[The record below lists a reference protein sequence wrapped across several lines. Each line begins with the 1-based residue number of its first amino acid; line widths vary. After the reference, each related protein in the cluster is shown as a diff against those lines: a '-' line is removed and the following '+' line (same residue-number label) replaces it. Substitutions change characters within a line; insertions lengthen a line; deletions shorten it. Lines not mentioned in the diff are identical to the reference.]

1 MENLLSHV
9 FGRVAFFAVVILM
22 VAALIY
28 WVGPLLSFAGY
39 EPFREEWVRIAVIA
53 GVVVIFGLFELWR
66 YWRRRKK
73 ADAIQ
78 KGLSS
83 AEEGAKE
90 GQVLAKRLAEALA
103 TIRRMGGKSGKR
115 DYLYSRPWYMIIG
128 PPGTGKTTA
137 LENSGLKFLV
147 TDNSGKPSLK
157 GAGGTRN
164 CDWFFTDDAI
174 LVDTAGRY
182 TTQDSD
188 AERDSKAWLSFL
200 SLLRRN
206 RPQQPLNGV
215 IIAFGFDMLMN
226 ASAED
231 LRANADAVRRRLNEL
246 HKELGVRLPVYVWL
260 TKADI
265 LPGFVEFFD
274 DLSADGRREVLG
286 ATWKWDGAKPLNID
300 DLMTEFGLAV
310 KALSER
316 TPGRLQGEADA
327 QRRSRVLGFPV
338 QLAEARV
345 RMATF
350 FGHMFESRPLEP
362 TPTFRGFYLTS
373 GTQTGAAIDRLLGVM
388 SQARVAPSAAR
399 GKSAGRAYFLQ
410 RVLSDV
416 MFKEAGLVTAD
427 PRVRRRRRG
436 LLIAGVLTMALLTAG
451 LAAFWFIAYQRN
463 SGVQDDLTAAVD
475 PFLAERGRAGVDPNI
490 VKTDQ
495 RGIEPIVASLDLLR
509 ALPGGYGQQNDEAI
523 LGDLG
528 LAQDK
533 TLAASAIAAYRQGL
547 YRLLLPRLILRAEQV
562 VSGEQEGDWRKLYE
576 ALRVYLQIGATPDG
590 VVATGL
596 RDSKSVRE
604 WYVREWQTADFP
616 GAENRA
622 LRERLTGHLDAL
634 LEDPQ
639 GLLDAA
645 GRIKS
650 LTVGAAGEGPAVDW
664 DLIKAAQETLA
675 SRSLEERALTAMEA
689 EAAGRPAWVLKEK
702 MLAGQERAFT
712 TDLAAVTVP
721 FLYTKEGFESIYL
734 AFSNDA
740 LSRIQDEQW
749 VLGAAGSA
757 DAVNVQAT
765 VLRRNLAN
773 TYAAAY
779 TDRWVEVLGSAKPL
793 GLKSVSD
800 AVELTKKPQ
809 PISRFLGAVVAETQ
823 LVGPDQ
829 LSGDASGQAGAII
842 TRRFAELSLYVNGPG
857 EDVPGD
863 IRRLEDA
870 LEAVRK
876 AMEGGGGG
884 GGGAALEQATQQLA
898 AAVQSMPGDAA
909 AIGGGLTESAGD
921 TAAAT
926 TRSALANEYREKVL
940 PACQAITKFYPFA
953 ARGADASVQDFAAAF
968 GPGGTLRQFL
978 ETRLA
983 PYVDTS
989 GKDWKPRAGD
999 PVGRTLSSRSIG
1011 ALQLAG
1017 NVSRALFRS
1026 PYGPPGASVGF
1037 RVVVTAT
1044 ALGPGVQSA
1053 RLTLGPTQA
1062 VDLAAV
1068 GSSGALEWIPGPG
1081 MDVASLVITP
1091 RDGAPPLTL
1100 RPANGAFALFRLFDS
1115 GECRPCT
1122 VKNRVFTFGSGATA
1136 VTVNVKVDG
1145 AETFGDP
1152 FDKAN
1157 HWNFKCPSA
1166 L

>member
-1 MENLLSHV
+1 MERLLQHL
-9 FGRVAFFAVVILM
+9 FGRVAFFAVVIVM

-28 WVGPLLSFAGY
+28 WVGPLLSVAGY
-39 EPFREEWVRIAVIA
+39 EPFREEWVRIAAIA
-53 GVVVIFGLFELWR
+53 GIVVLYGLFELWR

-147 TDNSGKPSLK
+147 TDNAGKPSLK

-215 IIAFGFDMLMN
+215 IVAFGFDMLMN
-226 ASAED
+226 ASADE
-231 LRANADAVRRRLNEL
+231 LHANADAVRRRLNEL
-246 HKELGVRLPVYVWL
+246 HKELGVQLPVYVWL
-260 TKADI
+260 TKADV

-286 ATWKWDGAKPLNID
+286 ATWKWDGAKPLAVD
-300 DLMTEFGLAV
+300 ELMSEFDLSV
-310 KALSER
+310 KSLSER
-316 TPGRLQGEADA
+316 TPARLQGEADA
-327 QRRSRVLGFPV
+327 QRRSKVLGFPV

-350 FGHMFESRPLEP
+350 FGRMFESRPLEP

-388 SQARVAPSAAR
+388 SMARVAPSAAR

-427 PRVRRRRRG
+427 PRVRRRRRFV
-436 LLIAGVLTMALLTAG
+436 LLAGLTA
-451 LAAFWFIAYQRN
+451 LALVTATLTAFWFIAYQRN
-463 SGVQDDLTAAVD
+463 TGVQDGLTAAVD
-475 PFLAERGRAGVDPNI
+475 PFVAERAKSGVDPNV

-495 RGIEPIVASLDLLR
+495 RGMEAIAKPLDLLR
-509 ALPGGYGQQNDEAI
+509 ALPGGYGQSQGGAI

-528 LAQDK
+528 LAQDRP
-533 TLAASAIAAYRQGL
+533 LSAAAVAAYKQGL
-547 YRLLLPRLILRAEQV
+547 YRMLLPRLILRAEEAITA
-562 VSGEQEGDWRKLYE
+562 EQDGDWRKLYE
-576 ALRVYLQIGATPDG
+576 ALRIYLQIGGTPDG
-590 VVATGL
+590 VTASGL
-596 RDSKSVRE
+596 RDPAGVRAWFVRQWQSV
-604 WYVREWQTADFP
+604 DLP
-616 GAENRA
+616 GDENKA
-622 LRERLTGHLDAL
+622 LRESLTAHLDAL
-634 LEDPQ
+634 LEDQ
-639 GLLDAA
+639 AGLLDAV
-645 GRIKS
+645 GRIQSRTIGSDEK
-650 LTVGAAGEGPAVDW
+650 TPAVDW
-664 DLIKAAQETLA
+664 DLIKSTQETLA

-689 EAAGRPAWVLKEK
+689 EASGKPEWVLKDK
-702 MLAGQERAFT
+702 MLAGQERAFV
-712 TDLAAVTVP
+712 TDLATISVP
-721 FLYTKEGFESIYL
+721 FLYTKAGYESVYV
-734 AFSNDA
+734 AFSNDILA
-740 LSRIQDEQW
+740 RIQDEQW
-749 VLGAAGSA
+749 VLGEAGRA
-757 DAVNVQAT
+757 DAVEVQAP
-765 VLRRNLAN
+765 VLKRELAN
-773 TYAAAY
+773 TYAKAY
-779 TDRWVEVLGSAKPL
+779 IDRWVEVLRSVAPL
-793 GLKSVSD
+793 GLKSVAD

-809 PISRFLGAVVAETQ
+809 PISRFLGAVVAETA
-823 LVGPDQ
+823 LVPADQ
-829 LSGDASGQAGAII
+829 QGGEAAGQAGVII
-842 TRRFAELSLYVNGPG
+842 SQRFAELSLYVNGPG
-857 EDVPGD
+857 EDVPGEVK
-863 IRRLEDA
+863 RLEDA

-884 GGGAALEQATQQLA
+884 GGTALEQATQQLA

-909 AIGGGLTESAGD
+909 AIGAGLTESAGD
-921 TAAAT
+921 TAAT
-926 TRSALANEYREKVL
+926 QSRSALATEYRDQIL
-940 PACQAITKFYPFA
+940 PVCKALTKFYPFTQ
-953 ARGADASVQDFAAAF
+953 GGPDAPIIDFQTGF
-968 GPGGTLRQFL
+968 GPGGTITLFL
-978 ETRLA
+978 QNRLGQ
-983 PYVDTS
+983 YVDTTA
-989 GKDWKPRAGD
+989 KDWKARPGD
-999 PVGRTLSSRSIG
+999 PVAATLSGRSIDM
-1011 ALQLAG
+1011 LQLAD
-1017 NVSRALFRS
+1017 NVAKAMFRS
-1026 PYGPPGASVGF
+1026 PYGAGGLGF
-1037 RVVVTAT
+1037 RVTLTAV

-1053 RLTLGPTQA
+1053 RLTLGPVQG
-1062 VDLAAV
+1062 VDFAAP
-1068 GSSGALEWIPGPG
+1068 GSAGALEWIPGPG
-1081 MDVASLVITP
+1081 MDIASLVITP
-1091 RDGAPPLTL
+1091 KDGGQPLVL
-1100 RPANGAFALFRLFDS
+1100 KPGNGIFALFRLFDS

-1122 VKNRVFTFGSGATA
+1122 AKNRTYTFGTGDYA
-1136 VTVNVKVDG
+1136 VTINVKVDG
-1145 AETFGDP
+1145 SETFGDP
-1152 FDKAN
+1152 FDKAKL
-1157 HWNFKCPSA
+1157 WKFKCPSA